1 MAVLSDRGGSR
12 ELVFDSSMKRK
23 RREGSKVEETIA
35 MWKQHNDF
43 LESSGVGNKPVRK
56 APAKGS
62 KKGCMKG
69 KGGPDN
75 AGCNY
80 RGVRQRTWGKW
91 VAEIREPNR
100 GKRLWLGTFPTA
112 FQAALAYDTA
122 ARAMYGSYARL
133 NLPDVTNSY
142 EEYSKDSESTTTSN
156 FSEVEDCTVKNES
169 KEGESRVF
177 TQTGAESASTVKLPV
192 KPKAEDG
199 AVYVGDGEYDSKP
212 VVYADEHDSKP
223 VVQNEPNFG
232 NAFDIKK
239 EAEDQHMSI
248 EDCGKPVVQNEPNF
262 GSAFDIKKEA
272 VDQPMRI
279 EDYGWVDGPEWQTT
293 SGDEMF
299 DANDLLN
306 LIDTNPLS
314 RPVLKDEFNYNTTQ
328 LELPDYNRLQ
338 DVKPSNWSYQL
349 QNHPDIESFG
359 NSNHVEQEGALD
371 YGLQFLKSGYEDD
384 NNYMD
389 LSDFGF

>member
-12 ELVFDSSMKRK
+12 EIAFDSSMKRK
-23 RREGSKVEETIA
+23 RREGNKVEETIA

-43 LESSGVGNKPVRK
+43 LESSGAGNKPVRK

-112 FQAALAYDTA
+112 VQAALAYDTA
-122 ARAMYGSYARL
+122 ARAMYGTYARL
-133 NLPDVTNSY
+133 NLPDVTSSY
-142 EEYSKDSESTTTSN
+142 EEYSKDSESTSTSN
-156 FSEVEDCTVKNES
+156 FSEVEDCTVKNEG
-169 KEGESRVF
+169 KEGESRVV
-177 TQTGAESASTVKLPV
+177 TQTEAEFASTVKLPA

-199 AVYVGDGEYDSKP
+199 AVYVGNGEYDSKL
-212 VVYADEHDSKP
+212 VVR
-223 VVQNEPNFG
+223 NGPNFA

-248 EDCGKPVVQNEPNF
+248 EDYSKPVVRNEPNF
-262 GSAFDIKKEA
+262 GNACDIKKEA
-272 VDQPMRI
+272 EDQPMRI
-279 EDYGWVDGPEWQTT
+279 EDYGWVEGPEWQTT
-293 SGDEMF
+293 SMDEMF
-299 DANDLLN
+299 DVNDLLN
-306 LIDTNPLS
+306 LIDTNPIS
-314 RPVLKDEFNYNTTQ
+314 SPVLKDEFNHNTTQ
-328 LELPDYNRLQ
+328 LASPDYNQLQ
-338 DVKPSNWSYQL
+338 EVKPSNWLYQL
-349 QNHPDIESFG
+349 QNNPDIELLG
-359 NSNHVEQEGALD
+359 NSNHVEQQGALD
-371 YGLQFLKSGYEDD
+371 YGLQFLKSGNEDD
-384 NNYMD
+384 NNYMGM
-389 LSDFGF
+389 SDFGFYEVA